1 MTNISKLGQEF
12 GQYLIQ
18 LMAELMLPSGEQ
30 PRSLSEMER
39 NIREMLG
46 LDQDATVLKVTNLW
60 PNPTLV
66 PIPQFGE

>member
-18 LMAELMLPSGEQ
+18 LMGELMLRSSEQ

-39 NIREMLG
+39 KHPG
-46 LDQDATVLKVTNLW
+46 DVTESG
-60 PNPTLV
+60 PVST
-66 PIPQFGE
+66 E